1 MTSSVAIATPHRA
14 ATAVGRRVMEEGG
27 SAVDGA
33 LAAAAVLTVVYPH
46 NCALGGDLM
55 ALVRDGDGVTRAVNA
70 TGPAAGLVDVDALRA
85 RHGGVLPVAGI
96 DTVTVPGLVA
106 GWGELYALG
115 GVLPWASLLAEAERL
130 ASEGFV
136 PTAKLLAAIDE
147 APAPVL
153 VPDGDGVLR
162 QAALAETFAI
172 LRAEGAR
179 ALYEGPL
186 AERFAAGLEALGSA
200 IRVGDLASFR
210 PSVEEPLRV
219 GFRGVDVLSAGP
231 NCSGVLLLQ
240 ALAALEAASLEDPLG
255 ADAGALAA
263 IFAAGWRQREATLA
277 DPRFT
282 PQDLDAWLGPE
293 AISRVVAE
301 QDLGVEGP
309 RPTGD
314 TIALVTRDAQGRAV
328 SLIQSLYWSFG
339 AQLVEPSTGIILQNR
354 GTSFSLDAD
363 HPNVLAPGKRPAHTL
378 MPVMVERDGD
388 LAGVLGT
395 MGGKAQPQIHTQI
408 LLHLLAG
415 ATPQEAISAPRFA
428 VNDTTLTLESDLTPA
443 AAASLHA
450 TGTPV
455 IELTPHDEELG
466 HAHAIWGTTS
476 GTDPRADGLQA
487 KPVRKP

>member
-1 MTSSVAIATPHRA
+1 MSSSVAIATPHRT

-33 LAAAAVLTVVYPH
+33 LAAAAVVTVVYPH

-70 TGPAAGLVDVDALRA
+70 TGPAARLVDVDGLRA
-85 RHGGVLPVAGI
+85 RHDGVLPVAGI

-115 GVLPWASLLAEAERL
+115 GSAPWASLLADAERL
-130 ASEGFV
+130 AREGFA

-219 GFRGVDVLSAGP
+219 GFRGVGVLSAGP

-240 ALAALEAASLEDPLG
+240 ALAALEASEIEDPLG
-255 ADAGALAA
+255 AGAGALAA
-263 IFAAGWRQREATLA
+263 IFAAGWRRREATLA
-277 DPRFT
+277 DPRFA
-282 PQDLDAWLGPE
+282 PQDLDAWLGPD
-293 AISRVVAE
+293 AIARVAAGRDVDVAV
-301 QDLGVEGP
+301 DGA

-339 AQLVEPSTGIILQNR
+339 AQLVEPSTGIVLQNR
-354 GTSFSLDAD
+354 GTSFSLDPD
-363 HPNVLAPGKRPAHTL
+363 HPNVIAPGKRPAHTL
-378 MPVMVERDGD
+378 MPVMVERDGA

-395 MGGKAQPQIHTQI
+395 MGGKVQPQIHTQV
-408 LLHLLAG
+408 LLRLLAG
-415 ATPQEAISAPRFA
+415 ATAQEAVDAPRFA
-428 VNDTTLTLESDLTPA
+428 VAGTVLGLEDGLDPA
-443 AAASLHA
+443 AEASLRA
-450 TGTPV
+450 TGAT
-455 IELTPHDEELG
+455 ILAHSRYDEELG
-466 HAHAIWGTTS
+466 HAQAIWGATS
-476 GTDPRADGLQA
+476 GTDPRADGI
-487 KPVRKP
+487 

>member
-1 MTSSVAIATPHRA
+1 MSSAVAIATPHRT
-14 ATAVGRRVMEEGG
+14 ATAVGRRVMDEGG

-55 ALVRDGDGVTRAVNA
+55 ALVRDADGSTRAVNA
-70 TGPAAGLVDVDALRA
+70 TGPEAALVDVDGLRA
-85 RHGGVLPVAGI
+85 RYAGALPVSGI

-115 GVLPWASLLAEAERL
+115 GTVPWDALLADAERL
-130 ASEGFV
+130 AREGFT
-136 PTAKLLAAIDE
+136 PTAKLVAAMDE
-147 APAPVL
+147 APVPVL
-153 VPDGDGVLR
+153 WADGDGVVR

-200 IRVGDLASFR
+200 IRAADLATFR
-210 PSVEEPLRV
+210 PSVEEPLRG
-219 GFRGVDVLSAGP
+219 GFREWEVLTAGP

-240 ALAALEAASLEDPLG
+240 ALAALEAAALEDPLG

-263 IFAAGWRQREATLA
+263 LFAAGWRQREATLA

-282 PQDLDAWLGPE
+282 PQDIAEWLGDE
-293 AISRVVAE
+293 AVARVAAERGVAV
-301 QDLGVEGP
+301 DGA

-339 AQLVEPSTGIILQNR
+339 AQLVEPSTGIVLQNR

-363 HPNVLAPGKRPAHTL
+363 HPNVIAPGKRPSHTL
-378 MPVMVERDGD
+378 MPVLVERDGA

-395 MGGKAQPQIHTQI
+395 MGGKAQPQIHAQV
-408 LLHLLAG
+408 LLRLLAG
-415 ATPQEAISAPRFA
+415 ATPQEAVSAPRFVVGDEGIFFEA
-428 VNDTTLTLESDLTPA
+428 DMSRSA
-443 AAASLHA
+443 AAALRA
-450 TGTPV
+450 TGVPV
-455 IELTPHDEELG
+455 TELTPHDEELG
-466 HAHAIWGTTS
+466 HAHAIWGDAV
-476 GTDPRADGLQA
+476 GTDPRADGL
-487 KPVRKP
+487 

>member
-1 MTSSVAIATPHRA
+1 MTSSVAIATPHRT

-55 ALVRDGDGVTRAVNA
+55 ALVRDADGVTRAVNA
-70 TGPAAGLVDVDALRA
+70 TGPAAGLVDVDGLRA

-115 GVLPWASLLAEAERL
+115 GVLPWASLLADAERL
-130 ASEGFV
+130 AREGFV
-136 PTAKLLAAIDE
+136 PTAKLLTAIDE

-186 AERFAAGLEALGSA
+186 AARFAAGLEALGSA

-240 ALAALEAASLEDPLG
+240 ALAALEAAALDDPLG

-263 IFAAGWRQREATLA
+263 IFAAGWRQREASLA
-277 DPRFT
+277 DPRFA
-282 PQDLDAWLGPE
+282 PQDLDAWLGQE
-293 AISRVVAE
+293 AISRVATERV
-301 QDLGVEGP
+301 LGVEGTRP

-314 TIALVTRDAQGRAV
+314 TIALVTRDGEGRAV

-339 AQLVEPSTGIILQNR
+339 SQLIEPSTGIILQNR
-354 GTSFSLDAD
+354 GTSFSLDPD

-378 MPVMVERDGD
+378 MPVMVERDGT

-408 LLHLLAG
+408 LLRLLAG
-415 ATPQEAISAPRFA
+415 ATPQEAISAPRFTIA
-428 VNDTTLTLESDLTPA
+428 DTTLTLESDLNPA
-443 AAASLHA
+443 AATSLHA

-476 GTDPRADGLQA
+476 GTDPRADGLPGA
-487 KPVRKP
+487 G

>member
-1 MTSSVAIATPHRA
+1 MSSSVAIATPHRT

-27 SAVDGA
+27 SAV
-33 LAAAAVLTVVYPH
+33 
-46 NCALGGDLM
+46 LM

-70 TGPAAGLVDVDALRA
+70 TGPAAALVDVDGLRA
-85 RHGGVLPVAGI
+85 RYDGALPIAGI

-115 GVLPWASLLAEAERL
+115 GSAPWASLLADAERL
-130 ASEGFV
+130 ARDGFV

-153 VPDGDGVLR
+153 VTDGDGVLR

-219 GFRGVDVLSAGP
+219 GFRGVGVLSAGP

-240 ALAALEAASLEDPLG
+240 ALAALEASGIDDPLG
-255 ADAGALAA
+255 AGAGALAA
-263 IFAAGWRQREATLA
+263 IFAAGWRRREATLA
-277 DPRFT
+277 DPRFA

-293 AISRVVAE
+293 AVSRVAAE
-301 QDLGVEGP
+301 RDLAVDGA

-339 AQLVEPSTGIILQNR
+339 SQLVEPSTGIVLQNR
-354 GTSFSLDAD
+354 GTSFSLDPG
-363 HPNVLAPGKRPAHTL
+363 HPNVIAPGKRPAHTL
-378 MPVMVERDGD
+378 MPVMVERDGA

-395 MGGKAQPQIHTQI
+395 MGGKVQPQIHTQV
-408 LLHLLAG
+408 LLRLLAG
-415 ATPQEAISAPRFA
+415 ATAQEAVDAPRFA
-428 VNDTTLTLESDLTPA
+428 VAGTVLGLEDGLDPA
-443 AAASLHA
+443 AEASLRA
-450 TGTPV
+450 TGAT
-455 IELTPHDEELG
+455 ILAHSRYDEELG
-466 HAHAIWGTTS
+466 HAQAIWGETS
-476 GTDPRADGLQA
+476 GTDPRADGL
-487 KPVRKP
+487 

>member
-1 MTSSVAIATPHRA
+1 MTSGIAIATPHRT

-70 TGPAAGLVDVDALRA
+70 TGPAARLVDVDALRA
-85 RHGGVLPVAGI
+85 RYDGALPVAGI

-115 GVLPWASLLAEAERL
+115 GSAPWSELLSEAERL
-130 ASEGFV
+130 AREGFV
-136 PTAKLLAAIDE
+136 PTAKLLAAVDE
-147 APAPVL
+147 APVPVL
-153 VPDGDGVLR
+153 VPDTDGALR

-186 AERFAAGLEALGSA
+186 AARFAAGLEALGSA
-200 IRVGDLASFR
+200 LRVEDLASFR
-210 PSVEEPLRV
+210 PSVEAPLGVR
-219 GFRGVDVLSAGP
+219 FREVDVLTAGP

-240 ALAALEAASLEDPLG
+240 ALAALEAAGLEDPLG

-263 IFAAGWRQREATLA
+263 IFAAGRRRREASLA
-277 DPRFT
+277 DPRAVA
-282 PQDLDAWLGPE
+282 QDMAAWLGPE
-293 AISRVVAE
+293 AVARVAAERDVGVAV
-301 QDLGVEGP
+301 DGA

-314 TIALVTRDAQGRAV
+314 TIALVTRDADGRAV

-339 AQLVEPSTGIILQNR
+339 AQLIEPSTGIVLQNR
-354 GTSFSLDAD
+354 GTSFSLDPD

-378 MPVMVERDGD
+378 MPVLVERAGS

-395 MGGKAQPQIHTQI
+395 MGGKVQPQIHTQV
-408 LLHLLAG
+408 LLRLLAG
-415 ATPQEAISAPRFA
+415 ATPQEAVDAPRFA
-428 VNDTTLTLESDLTPA
+428 VAGTTVGLESGLDA
-443 AAASLHA
+443 AAEASLRA
-450 TGTPV
+450 TGAP
-455 IELTPHDEELG
+455 ILAHPRYDEEFG
-466 HAHAIWGTTS
+466 HAQAIWGTSS
-476 GTDPRADGLQA
+476 GTDPRADGL
-487 KPVRKP
+487 PG